1 MYTEI
6 RNRISSSETYS
17 AKTYL
22 PGDARVP
29 ESVRAVERALDILLC
44 FTQDEPDLSLT
55 QIAERV
61 GIHKS
66 TVHRLLATLESRR
79 FVNRNEATGLY
90 HLGLRFIE
98 MASLVLKDVDLQ
110 RWARPYLQHL
120 AEECGETVDLAVLDG
135 THVVYLEVV
144 ESPQRVKI
152 AAAVGQRLPAP
163 CTASG
168 KVFMAFLPDDHVA
181 AIIEAGLTRHTEQT
195 LVSPKDLHEDLR
207 RTRQRGFAISE
218 QEYEKD
224 INAIAAP
231 ILNGSGYPVAAI
243 AVVGPSYRL
252 PHERMQQIGLL
263 VLEATKAITHD
274 VGVTALSEIVSR
286 TVTPAGVRPRQ
297 TRR

>member
-1 MYTEI
+1 M
-6 RNRISSSETYS
+6 
-17 AKTYL
+17 
-22 PGDARVP
+22 
-29 ESVRAVERALDILLC
+29 
-44 FTQDEPDLSLT
+44 
-55 QIAERV
+55 

-79 FVNRNEATGLY
+79 FVNRNEGTGLY

-110 RWARPYLQHL
+110 RWARPYLQRL
-120 AEECGETVDLAVLDG
+120 ADECGETVDLAVLDG

-168 KVFMAFLPDDHVA
+168 KAFMAFLPDDHVA
-181 AIIEAGLTRHTEQT
+181 AIIDAGLTRHTEQT
-195 LVSPKDLHEDLR
+195 LVSPQDLYEDLR
-207 RTRQRGFAISE
+207 RTRERGFAISE

-224 INAIAAP
+224 INAVAAP
-231 ILNGSGYPVAAI
+231 ILDASGYPVAAI

-252 PHERMQQIGLL
+252 PHERMLANRPTGPRG
-263 VLEATKAITHD
+263 HR
-274 VGVTALSEIVSR
+274 GH
-286 TVTPAGVRPRQ
+286 RPRGGPDRPIRDCLQ
-297 TRR
+297 DGNSCRRSAEADEKVINEPTAICPSR